1 MDRQDGGEPA
11 ATVILV
17 VEDEALVRMVVSDT
31 LADAGYRV
39 IDAVSADDALLL
51 LGLRA
56 DVQAVVTD
64 VQMPGKLDG
73 FALARIVAERW
84 PGMGLVVSSAGA
96 QPAPGDLP
104 PGTRFLPKPTPPSAL
119 VAAVW
124 AVLGQASREGDEE
137 PVRSAAPMLPST
149 EVRTVPGR
157 AAIGGLAQLS
167 PEADE

>member
-1 MDRQDGGEPA
+1 MDRHDGGEPA

-56 DVQAVVTD
+56 DVEAVVTD

-84 PGMGLVVSSAGA
+84 PAIGIVVSSAHA

-119 VAAVW
+119 VAAVRV
-124 AVLGQASREGDEE
+124 VLGQASGEGDAK
-137 PVRSAAPMLPST
+137 PVRSAGQELPST
-149 EVRTVPGR
+149 EGRTAGLRCHGR
-157 AAIGGLAQLS
+157 AGPALA
-167 PEADE
+167 